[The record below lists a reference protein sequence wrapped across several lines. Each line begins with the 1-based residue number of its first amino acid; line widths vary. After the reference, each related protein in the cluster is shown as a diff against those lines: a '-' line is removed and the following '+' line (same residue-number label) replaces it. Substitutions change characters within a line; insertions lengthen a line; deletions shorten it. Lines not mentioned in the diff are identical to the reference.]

1 MALYSQNAPSST
13 SASRITP
20 KPPPEPRFLY
30 DTEADLLSKLRAV
43 ARSVYGAADVV
54 LTEAAQEDLTM
65 LQRTGH
71 AHLPV
76 CVAKTH
82 LSFSDDPKGNG
93 LAEGFTLTVRELRA
107 SAGAGTNGFMATMS
121 ASRVE

>member
-1 MALYSQNAPSST
+1 
-13 SASRITP
+13 
-20 KPPPEPRFLY
+20 
-30 DTEADLLSKLRAV
+30 
-43 ARSVYGAADVV
+43 
-54 LTEAAQEDLTM
+54 M

-107 SAGAGTNGFMATMS
+107 SAGAGFIVALMGNIITMP
-121 ASRVE
+121 ALPREPAALRVRVARDGSVTGLMQGDHEEGGEAEEPRKDEQLVAGTAL